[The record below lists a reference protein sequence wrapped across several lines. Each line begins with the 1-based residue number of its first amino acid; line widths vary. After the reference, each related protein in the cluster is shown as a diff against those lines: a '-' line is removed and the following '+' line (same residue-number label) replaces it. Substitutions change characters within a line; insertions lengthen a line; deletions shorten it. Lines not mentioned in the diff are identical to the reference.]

1 MFIDPNPTTTDNPIV
16 TDVDLKA
23 YQVARS
29 VTPPTLPAPP
39 APAPQMEEETPA
51 PSALPSVTEMEVA
64 ALKGI
69 DAVEQVADPLNRF
82 NAARASVKLAAWVA
96 RKLR

>member
-16 TDVDLKA
+16 TDADFKA

-39 APAPQMEEETPA
+39 VPA
-51 PSALPSVTEMEVA
+51 PSALPSVTEMEVT
-64 ALKGI
+64 ALKGV
-69 DAVEQVADPLNRF
+69 DVVEQVTDPLNRF
-82 NAARASVKLAAWVA
+82 NAVRASIKLAAWVA